1 MPFRATIPFA
11 SLIALLGLCLAS
23 SAYSA
28 SLPDCSITPTSPLV
42 VNVKDKGAKGDGE
55 ADDTNAFN
63 KALAAAEGGTL
74 KVPGGTYMIDAIKS
88 LKPKSNTVLDLR
100 GATLKVIPNGEQH
113 YKLIFVHGVK
123 NVTIL
128 GGKLVGDRA
137 KHKSKAGEWGMG
149 ITINS
154 SENVTIDG
162 TESRE
167 MWGDGFYI
175 GGANNVAFCSVVA
188 IHNRRQ
194 GLSIIAAKHLLVTNS
209 VFRDTRGT
217 RPMAGIDIEPD
228 HPDQEV
234 KDVLIEHSKFID
246 NAGGGIAIAGKKGD
260 VANVRITQN
269 VFEGSLPIKIEN
281 APRIHSTQICKNRY
295 IVKAAPASEGF
306 NTFAEPADIV
316 ALQSDCS
323 AGRDMRFEINR
334 MNTRKK
340 KPPKN

>member
-11 SLIALLGLCLAS
+11 TLIALLGLCLAS

-42 VNVKDKGAKGDGE
+42 VNVKDKGAKGDGK

-74 KVPGGTYMIDAIKS
+74 KVPAGTYMIDAIKS
-88 LKPKSNTVLDLR
+88 LEPKSNTVLDLR

-167 MWGDGFYI
+167 MWGDGFYV

-194 GLSIIAAKHLLVTNS
+194 GLSIIAAKHLLVTDS

-295 IVKAAPASEGF
+295 IVKAVPASEGF